1 MVGEIMA
8 QGVEKERKTTLVDLT
23 GRRFGKL
30 TVVTLAPERNPKNGN
45 TRWLCQCDCG
55 NQVIVDGQNL
65 KHGTTRSCGCLRR
78 EVSRQKM
85 LTNPKLAGSRSIKN
99 FFNEE
104 GIQYSHLHK
113 SKKNK
118 TGVIGVS
125 FDKSN
130 NLYVA
135 RLMFHHEYVLNRAV
149 ETFEEAVELRKQAEQ
164 RYLHSRNRSVKSTEN
179 LTSLSK

>member
-1 MVGEIMA
+1 MVGETME
-8 QGVEKERKTTLVDLT
+8 QGVEKKRKTTLVDLT
-23 GRRFGKL
+23 RRRFGKL
-30 TVVTLAPERNPKNGN
+30 IVVALVPERNPRNGN

-55 NQVIVDGQNL
+55 NQVVVDAQNL
-65 KHGTTRSCGCLRR
+65 KRGTTRSCGCLRR

-85 LTNPKLAGSRSIKN
+85 LTDTKLAGSRAVEN
-99 FFNEE
+99 FVNEE

-130 NLYVA
+130 NMYVA
-135 RLMFHHEYVLNRAV
+135 RLMLHHEYVLNRAV
-149 ETFEEAVELRKQAEQ
+149 ETFEEAVKLRKQAEQ
-164 RYLHSRNRSVKSTEN
+164 RYLHSGCRSVKPIGN
-179 LTSLSK
+179 LTSSSN